1 MPDKMF
7 LIATI
12 HAELHN
18 LKLIFEQYQT
28 LLESA
33 KKSNDRVIASL
44 DKFIESMGSPD
55 LDRNLTEEK
64 PF

>member
-7 LIATI
+7 HIATI

-18 LKLIFEQYQT
+18 LKLIFEQYQV

-33 KKSNDRVIASL
+33 KKSNDRAITSL
-44 DKFIESMGSPD
+44 DKLVESMAAPASDRDLTDESP
-55 LDRNLTEEK
+55 
-64 PF
+64 F